1 MKRFFFIIAICL
13 TDALLFAQN
22 NNFKR
27 GELLFLQNKP
37 EEALAYLEAAVAAP
51 DASLQAH
58 LYLGMA
64 YQQLNRPDDAVA
76 IYTKILPDAGD
87 NVALVAYSLGN
98 VYYGKGDFA
107 TAETC
112 YTQAIGEDG
121 SFASAYLNRANARL
135 QTGEVDLAVA
145 DYTYYLV
152 LDFDSS
158 QRSQIEAVLAAIQKA
173 GDEAAAEERR
183 KAEEEAAVLAKTQE
197 WERQAEERI
206 PGILAALQSMED
218 IAAAMQAEDEAAD
231 AEARTGGAV
240 AEDGVDTAV
249 DDALAS
255 EPTDARADALPVEP
269 PQANE
274 VEPDI
279 SEDSETPLEEE

>member
-1 MKRFFFIIAICL
+1 MAICL

-22 NNFKR
+22 NNFKQ

-76 IYTKILPDAGD
+76 VYTKILPDAGD
-87 NVALVAYSLGN
+87 SAALVAYSLGN
-98 VYYGKGDFA
+98 VYYGKRDFA
-107 TAETC
+107 SAETC

-121 SFASAYLNRANARL
+121 SFAPAYLNRANARL

-158 QRSQIEAVLAAIQKA
+158 QRSQIEAALAAIQKA

-197 WERQAEERI
+197 WERQAEERM
-206 PGILAALQSMED
+206 PGILATLQSMED
-218 IAAAMQAEDEAAD
+218 IVAAMQAEDEAAAQEAAD
-231 AEARTGGAV
+231 AEALTGDAV
-240 AEDGVDTAV
+240 AEDSADAAV

-255 EPTDARADALPVEP
+255 EPADAGADAPPVEP
-269 PQANE
+269 PQTNE

-279 SEDSETPLEEE
+279 SENSETPLEEE